1 MGDYVLR
8 VRYDDEIAAEIPL
21 RDCDP
26 GDAETE
32 RQALAKEIEHAVE
45 LDAPLVYTSARAA
58 DPDKKVSIDP
68 ARATSVD
75 LVDPLLE

>member
-1 MGDYVLR
+1 MGDYLLR

-21 RDCDP
+21 RDCSP
-26 GDAETE
+26 GDAEAE
-32 RQALAKEIEHAVE
+32 RQALATEIAHAAE
-45 LDAPLVYTSARAA
+45 MDAPFVYTSARAS
-58 DPDKKVSIDP
+58 DPDKKVSVDP